1 MIKVQNNIA
10 TREPLPEFL
19 QGLAPESLEDLSWTD
34 PQLSVQDCAWWHE
47 EDQSGP
53 LPANADYGDETLEV
67 DAERKVV
74 IVRRTVVPWSAERIE
89 QELASLRTAK
99 NAEIN
104 AARLEANRTAFT
116 HRGKS
121 FACDE
126 LSRSDIDGTNGFV
139 ALYGQLPPGLVGGW
153 KAIDNTYLPIST
165 VEEWKA
171 FYTAMFEAGAANFAK
186 AQALK
191 TKLASATT
199 ADEISA
205 ITWGMEV

>member
-10 TREPLPEFL
+10 TREPVPVFL
-19 QGLAPESLEDLSWTD
+19 QGLSAESLADLSWTD
-34 PQLSVQDCAWWHE
+34 PQLGVQDAAWWPE
-47 EDQSGP
+47 EDQSEP
-53 LPANADYGDETLEV
+53 LPDHADYGDETLEV
-67 DAERKVV
+67 DTERNVV
-74 IVRRTVVPWSAERIE
+74 IVRRAVVPWSAERID
-89 QELASLRTAK
+89 QELADLRAAK
-99 NAEIN
+99 NSEIN

-139 ALYGQLPPGLVGGW
+139 ALYGHLPPGWVGGW

-171 FYTAMFEAGAANFAK
+171 FYSAMFDAGVANFAH
-186 AQALK
+186 AQDLK
-191 TKLASATT
+191 SRLNSATT
-199 ADEISA
+199 AEEISA
-205 ITWGMEV
+205 IEW